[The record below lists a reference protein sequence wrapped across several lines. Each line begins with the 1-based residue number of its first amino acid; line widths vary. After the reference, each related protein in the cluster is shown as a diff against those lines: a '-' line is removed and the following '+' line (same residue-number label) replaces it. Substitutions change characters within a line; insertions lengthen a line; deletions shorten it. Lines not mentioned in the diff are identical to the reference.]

1 MTPGDTKF
9 SHITVHADDDD
20 EFVIQAG
27 APSQHDD
34 APAPVHPVVEDAAVP
49 VVAPEPEQAEPSDV
63 EQAVDA
69 EPANSPDKYQPTT
82 VEDLKAEPMS
92 VTQKVVIA
100 AAVVL
105 IAGFIVYYV
114 FMR

>member
-27 APSQHDD
+27 ASSAQDD
-34 APAPVHPVVEDAAVP
+34 APVSVDPSIENAAPQAAP
-49 VVAPEPEQAEPSDV
+49 TEHKQADPSDA
-63 EQAVDA
+63 EQVSDA
-69 EPANSPDKYQPTT
+69 EHANSSNKYQPTT

-92 VTQKVVIA
+92 VTQKVVIVA
-100 AAVVL
+100 AIVF
-105 IAGFIVYYV
+105 IAGFIVYNV